1 MAGPISVLARV
12 GDARYDRERVAVQAA
27 VDNARHRGPGA
38 PGAGVPR
45 NVEQTEA
52 MQHLADAVQQ
62 GRSPAD
68 AFADQVIENGI
79 AATVTQLALGEL

>member
-1 MAGPISVLARV
+1 
-12 GDARYDRERVAVQAA
+12 
-27 VDNARHRGPGA
+27 
-38 PGAGVPR
+38 
-45 NVEQTEA
+45 
-52 MQHLADAVQQ
+52 VQQ